1 MLIISEPF
9 KTNDDLAGR
18 KRPRAGRRRHAARRS
33 PEAVRQALNA
43 AMSMYSLSSCKL
55 FWDAALDTK
64 CLLAWSQDTAVLAF
78 RGTASFTNACSDLK
92 VSLRHPMRMDDS
104 NDMRCRCNQLV
115 ARCAL
120 LLGATELTAHKHLTV
135 SRTPVLAC
143 HWPD

>member
-1 MLIISEPF
+1 MIQHARHQHS
-9 KTNDDLAGR
+9 KTDDDLAGR

-92 VSLRHPMRMDDS
+92 VSLLIRHRGWVM
-104 NDMRCRCNQLV
+104 
-115 ARCAL
+115 AR
-120 LLGATELTAHKHLTV
+120 
-135 SRTPVLAC
+135 S
-143 HWPD
+143 